1 MQNKIIAAFQ
11 SGEKTLGT
19 FSELASAIA
28 VECIGLSGMDYA
40 IIDSE
45 HGACTPES
53 ALDYIRTAKLYGL
66 SPFVRVEG
74 ISRPAILKMLDA
86 GAEALIIPCV
96 NSLGDAKHIVEYGKY
111 SPIGNRGV
119 SASAGTAFWA
129 DGRLDHGIANYFTDS
144 NQNVLLLPQCET
156 LPCLESIE
164 EIAALPGIDGI
175 YVGPFDLTTAMV
187 SQATLKTNSSSR
199 RCTAF
204 FPPVTMPESPPLFLQ
219 PYRSSRVRISLWALT
234 ALPSALIRDR

>member
-129 DGRLDHGIANYFTDS
+129 DGRLDHGVANYFTDS
-144 NQNVLLLPQCET
+144 NQNVLLLPQC
-156 LPCLESIE
+156 
-164 EIAALPGIDGI
+164 
-175 YVGPFDLTTAMV
+175 VR
-187 SQATLKTNSSSR
+187 SR
-199 RCTAF
+199 R
-204 FPPVTMPESPPLFLQ
+204 
-219 PYRSSRVRISLWALT
+219 
-234 ALPSALIRDR
+234 